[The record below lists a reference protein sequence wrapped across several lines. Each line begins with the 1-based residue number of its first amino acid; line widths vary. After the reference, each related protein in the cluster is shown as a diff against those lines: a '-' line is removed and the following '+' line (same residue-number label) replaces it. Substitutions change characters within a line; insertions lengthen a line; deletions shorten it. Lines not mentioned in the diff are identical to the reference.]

1 MGIPKYFR
9 HITKKY
15 PNLILEKTNDIII
28 DNLFFD
34 LNCLIHPCVNNVS
47 KNFQNLV
54 SSYNSE
60 LLSTKYHDLQY
71 ISELENKIYEE
82 ISQYMDKLISYVDPK
97 KSIYIS
103 IDGVAPRAKMEQQR
117 LRRYRSIK
125 IKEMRSK
132 ILEKYN
138 KKEVTFDTNCITP
151 GTVFMKKL
159 QLYLEKYIISLNNKF
174 NVKVILDGSNIRGEG
189 EHKILQYIKS
199 NSTADINCIYGLD
212 ADLIMLSLVSNS
224 KVYLLRE
231 AVHFGKVNMNE
242 YLLFDVEGFTN
253 KLYENIYNKF
263 NLLNKKLNNVYVI
276 EDLELN
282 KNNII
287 KDYVCLCFLIGND
300 FIPPILGVDI
310 HNKSINSLL
319 DIYCNIFL
327 VRQVYLIGHDNK
339 VNYIFIRQILT
350 YLYSIENEYITKH
363 QRKIDKF
370 RFRSFSKTRLDKD
383 LDRMKF
389 YPVLHKN
396 NYFKLGQENWRNIY
410 YNYYFNINNIF
421 KNKDYMNEICKN
433 YIEGLQWNAYY
444 YFDKCASF
452 SWYYKFKAVPLLKDL
467 SYFLLNRIYPVK
479 FEDLEY
485 SALEQLNIVLPIQS
499 SHLWYEDFRLKVKN
513 DLKLNIEYPSDIQLD
528 TLNKIYLHEC
538 NPLLS
543 DINNDYIKEVYL
555 ESKLTLLEKSLNIKG
570 NIIVIGN

>member
-15 PNLILEKTNDIII
+15 PNLILNKTNDIVI

-54 SSYNSE
+54 ILYNKEISSHKYYN
-60 LLSTKYHDLQY
+60 LDY
-71 ISELENKIYEE
+71 ISELEKKIYEE
-82 ISQYMDKLISYVDPK
+82 ISEYMEKLISYISPA
-97 KSIYIS
+97 KSVYIS

-125 IKEMRSK
+125 IKEMRRK
-132 ILEKYN
+132 ILHKYN
-138 KKEVTFDTNCITP
+138 KTEVVFDTNCITP
-151 GTVFMKKL
+151 GTIFMKKL
-159 QLYLEKYIISLNNKF
+159 QMYLEKYIKVLHKKYA
-174 NVKVILDGSNIRGEG
+174 VKIILDGSNIRGEG

-199 NSTADINCIYGLD
+199 YSTADINCIYGLD

-242 YLLFDVEGFTN
+242 YLLFDVEEFTN

-263 NLLNKKLNNVYVI
+263 KALNKTFDNIYCI
-276 EDLELN
+276 EELELD
-282 KNNII
+282 KQSLI

-319 DIYCNIFL
+319 DIYCKIFL
-327 VRQVYLIGHDNK
+327 VRQVYLISLDNK
-339 VNYIFIRQILT
+339 VNYIFIRQIFT
-350 YLYSIENEYITKH
+350 YLYSIEDEYIPKH

-370 RFRSFSKTRLDKD
+370 RFRSFSKTKLDKE

-389 YPVLHKN
+389 YPVLNKN
-396 NYFKLGQENWRNIY
+396 TAFKLGDDNWRNTY
-410 YNYYFNINNIF
+410 YKYYFNVDNIF
-421 KNKDYMNEICKN
+421 KNKDYMDGICKN

-444 YFDKCASF
+444 YFDKCVSY
-452 SWYYKFKAVPLLKDL
+452 SWYYKYRSAPLLKDL
-467 SYFLLNRIYPVK
+467 TYLLIKRIYPVK
-479 FEDLEY
+479 FEDIEY

-499 SHLWYEDFRLKVKN
+499 SHLWYEEFKLNVKK
-513 DLKLNIEYPSDIQLD
+513 DLKLSIEYPTYIHLD

-538 NPLLS
+538 NPILF
-543 DINNDYIKEVYL
+543 DIDNTYIKQLFEN
-555 ESKLTLLEKSLNIKG
+555 STLTILEKNLNEKG
-570 NIIVIGN
+570 TIITIES